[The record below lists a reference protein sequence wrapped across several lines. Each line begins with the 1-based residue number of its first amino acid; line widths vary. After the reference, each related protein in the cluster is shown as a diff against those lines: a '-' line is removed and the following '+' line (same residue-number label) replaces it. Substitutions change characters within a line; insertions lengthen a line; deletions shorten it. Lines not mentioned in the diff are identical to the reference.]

1 MAEFGGKWRGI
12 RSVLMVLL
20 NFLLALVF
28 VSAERG
34 LKREATFTRMNETGD
49 FMSSYV
55 LKAVNFL
62 WQSDQKGY
70 QHVWPVKILIPF
82 SFLIDFCK
90 NLYCFIK

>member
-34 LKREATFTRMNETGD
+34 LKREATSPRTNETGD

-82 SFLIDFCK
+82 S
-90 NLYCFIK
+90 